1 MKINVVDKGWGI
13 LGDIVPVK
21 STGLQKILAE
31 MPCLFAWCSRW
42 PHLFKPWFPLINLQ
56 QSN

>member
-31 MPCLFAWCSRW
+31 MPCLFA
-42 PHLFKPWFPLINLQ
+42 
-56 QSN
+56 